1 MKTKKTIKD
10 MDLMDD
16 FLFGES
22 MMNEETAVP
31 MAKLIIERATGLKV
45 KNLEITCQKVIN
57 GLDAEYHGVR
67 LDVAANEIN
76 VKERNAETVRLY
88 DIEPNNGETDDLPR
102 RDRYYQS
109 LMDVKLLE
117 TGTDYEKL
125 PELWSIWILPKD
137 PFGGNRMI
145 YTVKNVVEEM
155 PEIEYNDGVKKIFLY
170 TDGEAGG
177 SRELKNLLRYIRDT
191 CVENAVDTE
200 LQKLHS
206 GIERLKNSREI
217 GVRYMLELEKQKE
230 KLRHMIDEVEQEV
243 TERVTQRVTEEVTER
258 VTEEVTERVTEE
270 VTERVTEEVTE
281 RVTEEVTERVTEE
294 VTERVTEE
302 VTERVTS
309 EANEK
314 GIKVLVETCQDL
326 GTSREAAKVRIMEKY
341 GLDARTAEDYLT
353 KYWSAY

>member
-1 MKTKKTIKD
+1 MKMKKGIKD

-155 PEIEYNDGVKKIFLY
+155 PEIEYNDGVRKIFLY
-170 TDGEAGG
+170 TGGEIGG
-177 SRELKNLLRYIRDT
+177 SQELKNLLRYLEDT
-191 CVENAVDTE
+191 RRENAVDAE
-200 LQKLHS
+200 LKKLHS
-206 GIERLKNSREI
+206 GIERLRNSREI
-217 GVRYMLELEKQKE
+217 GVRYMLELEKAKE
-230 KLRHMIDEVEQEV
+230 KLRRMIDEMEQEITEKV
-243 TERVTQRVTEEVTER
+243 TGEITEKVTEEVTER

-294 VTERVTEE
+294 
-302 VTERVTS
+302 
-309 EANEK
+309 AAEK
-314 GIKVLVETCQDL
+314 GVKVLLEACREF
-326 GTSREAAKVRIMEKY
+326 GASREAARTQIMEKY
-341 GLDARTAEDYLT
+341 GLDLEAAEKRLA
-353 KYWSAY
+353 KYWDSPIDRNGKQVYN